1 MDFALGQKHHLPLDI
16 FAFDKAGIWSELAGV
31 FASKHIK
38 KDFEEFIEHLQ
49 TNSLLTKTEEYP
61 TTVPHCERCNTRVEP
76 LVSKQRFVD
85 VKEYADK
92 SINAVKTGET
102 TIHPARFNKTF
113 FDWMENIRP
122 RCISRQL
129 RRGHRIPVRYCE
141 K

>member
-1 MDFALGQKHHLPLDI
+1 MDFALGQKHNLPLDI
-16 FAFDKAGIWSELAGV
+16 FAFDKAGIWSELAGA
-31 FASKHIK
+31 FAGKHIK
-38 KDFEEFIEHLQ
+38 KDFDEFIEYLQ
-49 TNSLLTKTEEYP
+49 TNGLLTKTEEYP

-92 SINAVKTGET
+92 SIDAIKTGET

-113 FDWMENIRP
+113 FDRLENIRP
-122 RCISRQL
+122 WCISRQL